1 MRNFRNNLIAVA
13 STLNTITVQGRENLD
28 RLLGCIQMLE
38 RMVADM
44 DAAEE
49 EEQDNSVEE
58 GEE

>member
-49 EEQDNSVEE
+49 EEQDYSVEE